1 MLRLDDVGELVHLQK
16 SNISREPLMY
26 AVLVVMKKWNVARA
40 SFYQNVIKIFCNAL
54 SVILSSAFV
63 T

>member
-1 MLRLDDVGELVHLQK
+1 
-16 SNISREPLMY
+16 MY

>member
-40 SFYQNVIKIFCNAL
+40 SFYQNVIKILCNAL